1 MVYGRASDVERL
13 EEGSDAGH
21 WNVLIRQVLYVL
33 RMRKSE
39 QRRKLLYIWS
49 KIMVISCVLAVSLDP
64 LFLYILIIDQDN
76 KCLQMDKKLST
87 TILVLRS
94 LTDIIFAVPFICKVH
109 KSVTFQMHKK
119 FGANVAANTTST
131 VASSTQQIEGNL
143 YGKSKGKAL
152 TKVGKKIAQKMSWL
166 YFSYIND
173 FLALLPV
180 PQLLIVVTFYNM
192 RGAEY
197 VEHKKLLNAFI
208 FGQYLPRIYRVH
220 QSSKK
225 LREVVGTW
233 FKGLYNF
240 FLYILASHI
249 LGAFWY
255 FFSIQQ
261 ETLCWYNA
269 CAKHSPDPVGC
280 MNTFYCGHQT
290 TNSRNIA
297 FLNEHCPL
305 DTPDGVLPQFNFGI
319 FLDSLQNHNVDHIQ
333 FGRKLFYSFWWGL
346 RNLSN
351 FGTNLTTSTYVW
363 ENLFAILI
371 SVVGLLLFLY
381 FIGNVQTYMQM
392 EATKT
397 EERRQKA
404 EEEEETKQ
412 KIRMRMLDVR
422 RWISDNK
429 FPDDVKKEIMDSIEK
444 ILKKDKDA
452 DVHKPFLIL
461 PWQTKRTV
469 KRHLF
474 MGTLKKVNRL
484 KGMNEKVLTLMCDC
498 LKPVTYGETS
508 FVFRMGDP
516 LDCMMFIIQGTVW
529 TYGSSDNQV
538 GQGVSSM
545 AIKRVGKG
553 YIYGEELLDWAS
565 DCFNELPVSSKH
577 VKSQTKVEAFVL
589 MAKDLETVV
598 SRCKTYWDLHNCN
611 NPEEVAVSTV
621 RRFFR
626 RPQRRPPLS
635 SAEIWDDISRRT
647 L

>member
-1 MVYGRASDVERL
+1 
-13 EEGSDAGH
+13 
-21 WNVLIRQVLYVL
+21 
-33 RMRKSE
+33 
-39 QRRKLLYIWS
+39 
-49 KIMVISCVLAVSLDP
+49 
-64 LFLYILIIDQDN
+64 
-76 KCLQMDKKLST
+76 
-87 TILVLRS
+87 
-94 LTDIIFAVPFICKVH
+94 
-109 KSVTFQMHKK
+109 
-119 FGANVAANTTST
+119 
-131 VASSTQQIEGNL
+131 
-143 YGKSKGKAL
+143 
-152 TKVGKKIAQKMSWL
+152 
-166 YFSYIND
+166 
-173 FLALLPV
+173 
-180 PQLLIVVTFYNM
+180 
-192 RGAEY
+192 
-197 VEHKKLLNAFI
+197 
-208 FGQYLPRIYRVH
+208 
-220 QSSKK
+220 
-225 LREVVGTW
+225 
-233 FKGLYNF
+233 
-240 FLYILASHI
+240 
-249 LGAFWY
+249 
-255 FFSIQQ
+255 
-261 ETLCWYNA
+261 
-269 CAKHSPDPVGC
+269 
-280 MNTFYCGHQT
+280 MNTFYCGRQT
-290 TNSRNIA
+290 TTSRNITL
-297 FLNEHCPL
+297 LNEHCPL
-305 DTPDGVLPQFNFGI
+305 DTPDGVLPPFNFGI
-319 FLDSLQNHNVDHIQ
+319 FLDSLKNRNLDHIK
-333 FGRKLFYSFWWGL
+333 FEKKFFYSFWWGL

-351 FGTNLTTSTYVW
+351 FGTNLITSTYVW

-381 FIGNVQTYMQM
+381 LIGNVQTFMQM

-404 EEEEETKQ
+404 EEDEETKQ
-412 KIRMRMLDVR
+412 KISMKMLDVR
-422 RWISDNK
+422 RWISENK
-429 FPDDVKKEIMDSIEK
+429 FPDDVKEEIMDSMAK
-444 ILKKDKDA
+444 ILKQDKDA

-461 PWQTKRTV
+461 PWQTKRSV

-589 MAKDLETVV
+589 LAKDLETVV

-635 SAEIWDDISRRT
+635 SAEIWNDINRRT

>member
-1 MVYGRASDVERL
+1 MWRTRQRGP
-13 EEGSDAGH
+13 
-21 WNVLIRQVLYVL
+21 WKVLLTLVLYAV
-33 RMRKSE
+33 RTQKHEPRKF
-39 QRRKLLYIWS
+39 LHIWS
-49 KIMVISCVLAVSLDP
+49 KIFVMSCVFAVSLDP
-64 LFLYILIIDQDN
+64 LFLYTLIIDQDN

-87 TILVLRS
+87 TVLVLRS
-94 LTDIIFAVPFICKVH
+94 FTDIIFVVPFLYKVH
-109 KSVTFQMHKK
+109 KSVKFQMHKNL
-119 FGANVAANTTST
+119 GANVAANTTRT
-131 VASSTQQIEGNL
+131 VASSTKQIEGNL
-143 YGKSKGKAL
+143 YRKSKGRAL
-152 TKVGKKIAQKMSWL
+152 TKVGKKIAQKMSW
-166 YFSYIND
+166 FSFSIIND
-173 FLALLPV
+173 FLSLLPV
-180 PQLLIVVTFYNM
+180 PQLLIIVTFYNM

-197 VEHKKLLNAFI
+197 VEHRKVLNVFI
-208 FGQYLPRIYRVH
+208 LGQYLPRVYRVH

-225 LREVVGTW
+225 LQETAGIW
-233 FKGLYNF
+233 IKGLFNF
-240 FLYILASHI
+240 FLYMLASHI
-249 LGAFWY
+249 LGGFWY

-269 CAKHSPDPVGC
+269 CAKHSPDPIGC
-280 MNTFYCGHQT
+280 MNTFYCGRQT
-290 TNSRNIA
+290 TTSRNITL
-297 FLNEHCPL
+297 LNEHCPL
-305 DTPDGVLPQFNFGI
+305 DTPDGVLPPFNFGI
-319 FLDSLQNHNVDHIQ
+319 FLDSLKNRNLDHIK
-333 FGRKLFYSFWWGL
+333 FEKKFFYSFWWGL

-351 FGTNLTTSTYVW
+351 FGTNLITSTYVW

-381 FIGNVQTYMQM
+381 LIGNVQTFMQM

-404 EEEEETKQ
+404 EEDEETKQ
-412 KIRMRMLDVR
+412 KISMKMLDVR
-422 RWISDNK
+422 RWISENK
-429 FPDDVKKEIMDSIEK
+429 FPDDVKEEIMDSMAK
-444 ILKKDKDA
+444 ILKQDKDA

-461 PWQTKRTV
+461 PWQTKRSV

-589 MAKDLETVV
+589 LAKDLETVV

-635 SAEIWDDISRRT
+635 SAEIWNDINRRT

>member
-21 WNVLIRQVLYVL
+21 WNVLIKRVLHVL

-39 QRRKLLYIWS
+39 KRKFLYIWS
-49 KIMVISCVLAVSLDP
+49 KISVISCVLAVSLDP

-76 KCLQMDKKLST
+76 KCLQIDKKLST

-94 LTDIIFAVPFICKVH
+94 LTDIIFVVPFTCKVY

-119 FGANVAANTTST
+119 FGANVAANTTRT

-192 RGAEY
+192 RGDEY
-197 VEHKKLLNAFI
+197 VEHKKLLNVFI

-240 FLYILASHI
+240 FLYILASH
-249 LGAFWY
+249 
-255 FFSIQQ
+255 
-261 ETLCWYNA
+261 
-269 CAKHSPDPVGC
+269 
-280 MNTFYCGHQT
+280 
-290 TNSRNIA
+290 
-297 FLNEHCPL
+297 
-305 DTPDGVLPQFNFGI
+305 
-319 FLDSLQNHNVDHIQ
+319 
-333 FGRKLFYSFWWGL
+333 
-346 RNLSN
+346 
-351 FGTNLTTSTYVW
+351 
-363 ENLFAILI
+363 
-371 SVVGLLLFLY
+371 
-381 FIGNVQTYMQM
+381 TYMQM
-392 EATKT
+392 EATQT

-404 EEEEETKQ
+404 EEEEETKH
-412 KIRMRMLDVR
+412 KIRMRKLDVR

-529 TYGSSDNQV
+529 TYGSSENQV

-621 RRFFR
+621 RRFCR

>member
-1 MVYGRASDVERL
+1 MWRAQQRGAICSFCVVLRPVAGR
-13 EEGSDAGH
+13 
-21 WNVLIRQVLYVL
+21 WNVLIKQAFYAL
-33 RMRKSE
+33 RKRKLE
-39 QRRKLLYIWS
+39 QRKFLHIWS
-49 KIMVISCVLAVSLDP
+49 NIIVMSCVLAVSLDP

-87 TILVLRS
+87 TVLVLRS
-94 LTDIIFAVPFICKVH
+94 LTDIIFAMPFIYKVH
-109 KSVTFQMHKK
+109 KSVKFQMHKK
-119 FGANVAANTTST
+119 LGVNVAANTTR
-131 VASSTQQIEGNL
+131 
-143 YGKSKGKAL
+143 KGRAL
-152 TKVGKKIAQKMSWL
+152 TKVGKKIARKMSWL
-166 YFSYIND
+166 YSSFIND
-173 FLALLPV
+173 FLALLPI

-197 VEHKKLLNAFI
+197 MEHRKLLNVFI
-208 FGQYLPRIYRVH
+208 FGQYLPRMYRVH

-225 LREVVGTW
+225 LGKVVGTW
-233 FKGLYNF
+233 VKGLYNF
-240 FLYILASHI
+240 ILYILASHI
-249 LGAFWY
+249 LGAIWY
-255 FFSIQQ
+255 FLSIEQ
-261 ETLCWYNA
+261 EILCWHNA
-269 CAKHSPDPVGC
+269 CANHSPDPIGC

-305 DTPDGVLPQFNFGI
+305 DTSDGVLPPFNFGI
-319 FLDSLQNHNVDHIQ
+319 FLDSLKNHNVDHIK
-333 FGRKLFYSFWWGL
+333 FGKKFFYSFWWGL

-363 ENLFAILI
+363 ENLFAILV

-381 FIGNVQTYMQM
+381 LIGNVQTFMQM
-392 EATKT
+392 QTTKI

-404 EEEEETKQ
+404 EEDEETKQ
-412 KIRMRMLDVR
+412 KIWMKMLDVR
-422 RWISDNK
+422 RWISENK
-429 FPDDVKKEIMDSIEK
+429 FPDDVKKEIMDSIAK

-452 DVHKPFLIL
+452 DVQKPFLIL
-461 PWQTKRTV
+461 PWQTKRSV
-469 KRHLF
+469 KRYLF
-474 MGTLKKVNRL
+474 MDTLKKVNKL
-484 KGMNEKVLTLMCDC
+484 KDMNEKVLTLMCDC
-498 LKPVTYGETS
+498 LKPVTYGENS

-516 LDCMMFIIQGTVW
+516 LDCMMFIIEGTMW
-529 TYGSSDNQV
+529 TYGTSDNQV

-553 YIYGEELLDWAS
+553 YFYGEELLNWAS

-611 NPEEVAVSTV
+611 NPEQVALSTV
-621 RRFFR
+621 RRLCR
-626 RPQRRPPLS
+626 MPQPLPPLS

>member
-21 WNVLIRQVLYVL
+21 WNVLIRKVLYVL
-33 RMRKSE
+33 KMRKSE
-39 QRRKLLYIWS
+39 QRRKFLYIW
-49 KIMVISCVLAVSLDP
+49 I
-64 LFLYILIIDQDN
+64 
-76 KCLQMDKKLST
+76 
-87 TILVLRS
+87 
-94 LTDIIFAVPFICKVH
+94 H

-297 FLNEHCPL
+297 FLNEYCPL

-363 ENLFAILI
+363 ENLFAIFI

-381 FIGNVQTYMQM
+381 FIGNVQM

>member
-1 MVYGRASDVERL
+1 MANRDVENQAA
-13 EEGSDAGH
+13 GSVSGP
-21 WNVLIRQVLYVL
+21 WKVLLTLVLYAV
-33 RMRKSE
+33 RTQKHEPRKF
-39 QRRKLLYIWS
+39 LHIW
-49 KIMVISCVLAVSLDP
+49 I
-64 LFLYILIIDQDN
+64 
-76 KCLQMDKKLST
+76 
-87 TILVLRS
+87 
-94 LTDIIFAVPFICKVH
+94 H
-109 KSVTFQMHKK
+109 KSVKFQMHKNL
-119 FGANVAANTTST
+119 GANVAANTTRT
-131 VASSTQQIEGNL
+131 VASSTKQIEGNL
-143 YGKSKGKAL
+143 YRKSKGRAL
-152 TKVGKKIAQKMSWL
+152 TKVGKKIAQKMSW
-166 YFSYIND
+166 FSFSIIND
-173 FLALLPV
+173 FLSLLPV
-180 PQLLIVVTFYNM
+180 PQLLIIVTFYNM

-197 VEHKKLLNAFI
+197 VEHRKVLNVFI
-208 FGQYLPRIYRVH
+208 LGQYLPRVYRVH

-225 LREVVGTW
+225 LQETAGIW
-233 FKGLYNF
+233 IKGLFNF
-240 FLYILASHI
+240 FLYMLASHI
-249 LGAFWY
+249 LGGFWY

-269 CAKHSPDPVGC
+269 CAKHSPDPIGC
-280 MNTFYCGHQT
+280 MNTFYCGRQT
-290 TNSRNIA
+290 TTSRNITL
-297 FLNEHCPL
+297 LNEHCPL
-305 DTPDGVLPQFNFGI
+305 DTPDGVLPPFNFGI
-319 FLDSLQNHNVDHIQ
+319 FLDSLKNRNLDHIK
-333 FGRKLFYSFWWGL
+333 FEKKFFYSFWWGL

-351 FGTNLTTSTYVW
+351 FGTNLITSTYVW

-381 FIGNVQTYMQM
+381 LIGNVQTFMQM

-404 EEEEETKQ
+404 EEDEETKQ
-412 KIRMRMLDVR
+412 KISMKMLDVR
-422 RWISDNK
+422 RWISENK
-429 FPDDVKKEIMDSIEK
+429 FPDDVKEEIMDSMAK
-444 ILKKDKDA
+444 ILKQDKDA

-461 PWQTKRTV
+461 PWQTKRSV

-589 MAKDLETVV
+589 LAKDLETVV

-635 SAEIWDDISRRT
+635 SAEIWNDINRRT

>member
-1 MVYGRASDVERL
+1 MANRDVENQAA
-13 EEGSDAGH
+13 GSVSGP
-21 WNVLIRQVLYVL
+21 WKVLLTLVLYAV
-33 RMRKSE
+33 RTQKHEPRKF
-39 QRRKLLYIWS
+39 LHIWS
-49 KIMVISCVLAVSLDP
+49 KIFVMSCVFAVSLDP
-64 LFLYILIIDQDN
+64 LFLYTLIIDQDN

-87 TILVLRS
+87 TVLVLRS
-94 LTDIIFAVPFICKVH
+94 FTDIIFVVPFLYKVH
-109 KSVTFQMHKK
+109 KSVKFQMHKNL
-119 FGANVAANTTST
+119 GANVAANTTRT
-131 VASSTQQIEGNL
+131 VASSTKQIEGNL
-143 YGKSKGKAL
+143 YRKSKGRAL
-152 TKVGKKIAQKMSWL
+152 TKVGKKIAQKMSW
-166 YFSYIND
+166 FSFSIIND
-173 FLALLPV
+173 FLSLLPV
-180 PQLLIVVTFYNM
+180 PQLLIIVTFYNM

-197 VEHKKLLNAFI
+197 VEHRKVLNVFI
-208 FGQYLPRIYRVH
+208 LGQYLPRVYRVH

-225 LREVVGTW
+225 LQETAGIW
-233 FKGLYNF
+233 IKGLFNF
-240 FLYILASHI
+240 FLYMLASHI
-249 LGAFWY
+249 LGGFWY

-269 CAKHSPDPVGC
+269 CAKHSPDPIGC
-280 MNTFYCGHQT
+280 MNTFYCGRQT
-290 TNSRNIA
+290 TTSRNITL
-297 FLNEHCPL
+297 LNEHCPL
-305 DTPDGVLPQFNFGI
+305 DTPDGVLPPFNFGI
-319 FLDSLQNHNVDHIQ
+319 FLDSLKNRNLDHIK
-333 FGRKLFYSFWWGL
+333 FEKKFFYSFWWGL

-351 FGTNLTTSTYVW
+351 FGTNLITSTYVW

-381 FIGNVQTYMQM
+381 LIGNVQM

-404 EEEEETKQ
+404 EEDEETKQ
-412 KIRMRMLDVR
+412 KISMKMLDVR
-422 RWISDNK
+422 RWISENK
-429 FPDDVKKEIMDSIEK
+429 FPDDVKEEIMDSMAK
-444 ILKKDKDA
+444 ILKQDKDA

-461 PWQTKRTV
+461 PWQTKRSV

-589 MAKDLETVV
+589 LAKDLETVV

-635 SAEIWDDISRRT
+635 SAEIWNDINRRT

>member
-1 MVYGRASDVERL
+1 MANRDVENQAA
-13 EEGSDAGH
+13 GSVSGP
-21 WNVLIRQVLYVL
+21 WKVLLTLVLYAV
-33 RMRKSE
+33 RTQKHEPRKF
-39 QRRKLLYIWS
+39 LHIWS
-49 KIMVISCVLAVSLDP
+49 KIFVMSCVFAVSLDP
-64 LFLYILIIDQDN
+64 LFLYTLIIDQDN

-87 TILVLRS
+87 TVLVLRS
-94 LTDIIFAVPFICKVH
+94 FTDIIFVVPFLYKVH
-109 KSVTFQMHKK
+109 KSVKFQMHKNL
-119 FGANVAANTTST
+119 GANVAANTTRT
-131 VASSTQQIEGNL
+131 VASSTKQIEGNL
-143 YGKSKGKAL
+143 YRKSKGRAL
-152 TKVGKKIAQKMSWL
+152 TKVGKKIAQKMSW
-166 YFSYIND
+166 FSFSIIND
-173 FLALLPV
+173 FLSLLPV
-180 PQLLIVVTFYNM
+180 PQLLIIVTFYNM

-197 VEHKKLLNAFI
+197 VEHRKVLNVFI
-208 FGQYLPRIYRVH
+208 LGQYLPRVYRVH

-225 LREVVGTW
+225 LQETAGIW
-233 FKGLYNF
+233 IKGLFNF
-240 FLYILASHI
+240 FLYMLASHI
-249 LGAFWY
+249 LGGFWY

-269 CAKHSPDPVGC
+269 CAKHSPDPIGC
-280 MNTFYCGHQT
+280 MNTFYCGRQT
-290 TNSRNIA
+290 TTSRNITL
-297 FLNEHCPL
+297 LNEHCPL
-305 DTPDGVLPQFNFGI
+305 DTPDGVLPPFNFGI
-319 FLDSLQNHNVDHIQ
+319 FLDSLKNRNLDHIK
-333 FGRKLFYSFWWGL
+333 FEKKFFYSFWWGL

-351 FGTNLTTSTYVW
+351 FGTNLITSTYVW

-381 FIGNVQTYMQM
+381 LIGNVQTFMQM

-404 EEEEETKQ
+404 EEDEETKQ
-412 KIRMRMLDVR
+412 KISMKMLDVR
-422 RWISDNK
+422 RWISENK
-429 FPDDVKKEIMDSIEK
+429 FPDDVKEEIMDSMAK
-444 ILKKDKDA
+444 ILKQDKDA

-461 PWQTKRTV
+461 PWQTKRSV

-589 MAKDLETVV
+589 LAKDLETVV

-635 SAEIWDDISRRT
+635 SAEIWNDINRRT

>member
-1 MVYGRASDVERL
+1 MWRTRQRGAIYSFCVVSRSVSGP
-13 EEGSDAGH
+13 
-21 WNVLIRQVLYVL
+21 WKVLLTLVLYAV
-33 RMRKSE
+33 RTQKHEPRKF
-39 QRRKLLYIWS
+39 LHIWS
-49 KIMVISCVLAVSLDP
+49 KIFVMSCVFAVSLDP
-64 LFLYILIIDQDN
+64 LFLYTLIIDQDN

-87 TILVLRS
+87 TVLVLRS
-94 LTDIIFAVPFICKVH
+94 FTDIIFVVPFLYKVH
-109 KSVTFQMHKK
+109 KSVKFQMHKNL
-119 FGANVAANTTST
+119 GANVAANTTRT
-131 VASSTQQIEGNL
+131 VASSTKQIEGNL
-143 YGKSKGKAL
+143 YRKSKGRAL
-152 TKVGKKIAQKMSWL
+152 TKVGKKIAQKMSW
-166 YFSYIND
+166 FSFSIIND
-173 FLALLPV
+173 FLSLLPV
-180 PQLLIVVTFYNM
+180 PQLLIIVTFYNM

-197 VEHKKLLNAFI
+197 VEHRKVLNVFI
-208 FGQYLPRIYRVH
+208 LGQYLPRVYRVH

-225 LREVVGTW
+225 LQETAGIW
-233 FKGLYNF
+233 IKGLFNF
-240 FLYILASHI
+240 FLYMLASHI
-249 LGAFWY
+249 LGGFWY

-269 CAKHSPDPVGC
+269 CAKHSPDPIGC
-280 MNTFYCGHQT
+280 MNTFYCGRQT
-290 TNSRNIA
+290 TTSRNITL
-297 FLNEHCPL
+297 LNEHCPL
-305 DTPDGVLPQFNFGI
+305 DTPDGVLPPFNFGI
-319 FLDSLQNHNVDHIQ
+319 FLDSLKNRNLDHIK
-333 FGRKLFYSFWWGL
+333 FEKKFFYSFWWGL

-351 FGTNLTTSTYVW
+351 FGTNLITSTYVW

-381 FIGNVQTYMQM
+381 LIGNVQM

-404 EEEEETKQ
+404 EEDEETKQ
-412 KIRMRMLDVR
+412 KISMKMLDVR
-422 RWISDNK
+422 RWISENK
-429 FPDDVKKEIMDSIEK
+429 FPDDVKEEIMDSMAK
-444 ILKKDKDA
+444 ILKQDKDA

-461 PWQTKRTV
+461 PWQTKRSV

-589 MAKDLETVV
+589 LAKDLETVV

-635 SAEIWDDISRRT
+635 SAEIWNDINRRT

>member
-1 MVYGRASDVERL
+1 
-13 EEGSDAGH
+13 
-21 WNVLIRQVLYVL
+21 
-33 RMRKSE
+33 MRKSE
-39 QRRKLLYIWS
+39 QRRKFLYIWS

-180 PQLLIVVTFYNM
+180 PQ
-192 RGAEY
+192 
-197 VEHKKLLNAFI
+197 
-208 FGQYLPRIYRVH
+208 
-220 QSSKK
+220 
-225 LREVVGTW
+225 
-233 FKGLYNF
+233 
-240 FLYILASHI
+240 I

-297 FLNEHCPL
+297 FLNKHCPL

-319 FLDSLQNHNVDHIQ
+319 FLDSLQNHNVDHTQ

>member
-21 WNVLIRQVLYVL
+21 WNVLIRKVLYVL
-33 RMRKSE
+33 KMRKSE
-39 QRRKLLYIWS
+39 QRRKFLYIW
-49 KIMVISCVLAVSLDP
+49 I
-64 LFLYILIIDQDN
+64 
-76 KCLQMDKKLST
+76 
-87 TILVLRS
+87 
-94 LTDIIFAVPFICKVH
+94 H

-381 FIGNVQTYMQM
+381 FIGNVQM